1 MTRAGTRFQLRLA
14 QAFFGRARGCSI
26 RIAPWAVA
34 LLLAAIGSVGSSRQ
48 ALALP
53 CVKTPAPGPIVTFPV
68 PSLFSVTCNNSADR
82 ADPVAVIFL
91 TTIGNG
97 SFIELN
103 NSGNIA
109 TLGFGALAI
118 ETGTLSANSDI
129 TIVNSGNVAT
139 LAFGGIGINA
149 TPRRQ

>member
-26 RIAPWAVA
+26 RIAPWAIA

-53 CVKTPAPGPIVTFPV
+53 CVKTPAPGPIVNFLFPL
-68 PSLFSVTCNNSADR
+68 PSPVSVTCNNSADR

-118 ETGTLSANSDI
+118 ETG
-129 TIVNSGNVAT
+129 
-139 LAFGGIGINA
+139 
-149 TPRRQ
+149 